1 MPYMEPRDSEATL
14 TERILALN
22 RQLLREYVKGLT
34 SDNPRVR
41 KKSARGLGR
50 LASLAAEAIPALE
63 PCLTDRDPRVRD
75 AAAWALDA
83 IRERT

>member
-1 MPYMEPRDSEATL
+1 MAGMESNDSQA
-14 TERILALN
+14 ILAERMLALD
-22 RQLLREYVKGLT
+22 RELLRQYLRGLR

-50 LASLAAEAIPALE
+50 LGGLASEAVPTLE
-63 PCLTDRDPRVRD
+63 ACLTDRDFRVRD

-83 IRERT
+83 IRERS

>member
-1 MPYMEPRDSEATL
+1 MESKDSQATL

-22 RQLLREYVKGLT
+22 RHLLREYVKGLT
-34 SDNPRVR
+34 SDNPRIR

-50 LASLAAEAIPALE
+50 LGGLAAEAIPALE
-63 PCLTDRDPRVRD
+63 VCLTDRDLKVRD
-75 AAAWALDA
+75 AVACALDA